1 MSLSGDLSDLS
12 AFSAASLYAADS
24 VINARVFLLI
34 SVSVAA
40 FPFLAPLGILY
51 CFECLIDLLID

>member
-51 CFECLIDLLID
+51 CMNV